1 MAFDRIYLVNFVLC
15 ATIFVFGIGGYRKKK
30 DNLPLYVGIA
40 FGIFGLT
47 HLLTLL
53 GFRKFLTDVFI
64 IIRTIAYLLVV
75 IVLYKN
81 LKR

>member
-1 MAFDRIYLVNFVLC
+1 MAFDTIYLVNFILC
-15 ATIFVFGIGGYRKKK
+15 ATIFVLGVWGYKNKG
-30 DNLPLYVGIA
+30 DTIPLYIGVA

-53 GFRKFLTDVFI
+53 GFREILTIVFI

-75 IVLYKN
+75 FALYKFW
-81 LKR
+81 KR